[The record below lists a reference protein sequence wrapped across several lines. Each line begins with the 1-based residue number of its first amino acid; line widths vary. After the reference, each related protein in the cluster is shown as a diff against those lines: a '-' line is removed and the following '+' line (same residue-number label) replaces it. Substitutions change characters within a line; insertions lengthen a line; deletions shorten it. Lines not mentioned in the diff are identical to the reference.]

1 MPQLRSQSDAHQRSL
16 GHLNRKLQQ
25 LSRSTHNIDQLTV
38 EQLKFTI
45 ELLRALNQLLHTQ
58 VRTHTQTHARTAR
71 AYGTKT
77 FLVPLVQQL
86 FSVPVVHW
94 AEELLHSV

>member
-16 GHLNRKLQQ
+16 GHLNRKLRQ
-25 LSRSTHNIDQLTV
+25 LSRSPHNIDQLTV

-58 VRTHTQTHARTAR
+58 VRAHIHTHF
-71 AYGTKT
+71 YM
-77 FLVPLVQQL
+77 
-86 FSVPVVHW
+86 
-94 AEELLHSV
+94 